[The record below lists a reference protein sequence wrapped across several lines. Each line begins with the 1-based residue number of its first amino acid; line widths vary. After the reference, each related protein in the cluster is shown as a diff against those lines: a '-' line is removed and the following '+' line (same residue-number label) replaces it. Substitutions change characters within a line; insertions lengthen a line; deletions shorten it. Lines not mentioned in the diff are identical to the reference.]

1 MGVRASVRRSFVR
14 SLVRWFVR
22 PFVRSIVRLVGRSA
36 LPGIRASVQRV
47 CARTRVPLSEACA
60 AACAFADG
68 VIISHYVDGLTCA
81 ISALTFTFALLA
93 HVIFLECAIT
103 ALNIQHALLR
113 HFDICT
119 CAINAR

>member
-1 MGVRASVRRSFVR
+1 MSEVKQGFFPMHPSVIPDSPLEMSDSSEIYIFFWISF
-14 SLVRWFVR
+14 
-22 PFVRSIVRLVGRSA
+22 PQTAYG
-36 LPGIRASVQRV
+36 G
-47 CARTRVPLSEACA
+47 
-60 AACAFADG
+60 ADG